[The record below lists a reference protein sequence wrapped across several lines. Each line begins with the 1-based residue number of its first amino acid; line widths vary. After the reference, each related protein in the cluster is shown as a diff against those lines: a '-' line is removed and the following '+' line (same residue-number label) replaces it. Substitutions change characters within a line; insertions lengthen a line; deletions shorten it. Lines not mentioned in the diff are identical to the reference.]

1 MPALKGSLTY
11 SRFFVNGELP
21 KDFRERFMRAIRLRA
36 MKPLE
41 PDDDAAERSGWCAI
55 GEPFDVELGYEGV
68 FYNSY
73 LNLGFRTD
81 RWVIPGPLLR
91 ARLREAEQ
99 AYLLKRG
106 RERLSKREKVEL
118 KEVVSRKLR
127 KQFVPVTRA
136 VDFSWC
142 IEDGVVR
149 FFSQSQRAA
158 SDMTAL
164 FQKTFNLELAPEA
177 PYTLAARIG
186 LDKSEEKTWEH
197 LEVTQLVLEG
207 EAPAPAPTPKRATAA
222 ALEESPTED
231 NSAAADGGNDVS
243 SDEVPPEEITREIKL
258 GRGVVKRRRNLSE
271 EN

>member
-11 SRFFVNGELP
+11 ARFFVTGELP

-41 PDDDAAERSGWCAI
+41 VDDDVSERSGWCAI
-55 GEPFDVELGYEGV
+55 GEPFDVELHYDGV

-91 ARLREAEQ
+91 ARLREAES

-106 RERLSKREKVEL
+106 KERLSRAEKIEL

-136 VDFSWC
+136 VDVTWSL
-142 IEDGVVR
+142 EDGVVR
-149 FFSQSQRAA
+149 FFSQSVRPSA
-158 SDMTAL
+158 DMTAL
-164 FQKTFNLELAPEA
+164 FQKTFGLELLPEA
-177 PYTLAARIG
+177 PYTLADRLGFDGQEQSIWDG
-186 LDKSEEKTWEH
+186 LEA
-197 LEVTQLVLEG
+197 TQLADSTTHG
-207 EAPAPAPTPKRATAA
+207 ETDAT
-222 ALEESPTED
+222 SR
-231 NSAAADGGNDVS
+231 SH
-243 SDEVPPEEITREIKL
+243 
-258 GRGVVKRRRNLSE
+258 
-271 EN
+271 

>member
-11 SRFFVNGELP
+11 ARYFVSGEVP

-41 PDDDAAERSGWCAI
+41 AEDDAAERSGWCAI
-55 GEPFDVELGYEGV
+55 GEPFDVDLHYDGV

-73 LNLGFRTD
+73 VNLGFRTD

-91 ARLREAEQ
+91 ARMREAEQ

-106 RERLSKREKVEL
+106 RERLSKSEKAEL

-136 VDFSWC
+136 VDLSWGL
-142 IEDGVVR
+142 EDGVVR
-149 FFSQSQRAA
+149 FFSQSPRTGAN
-158 SDMTAL
+158 MLAL
-164 FQKTFNLELAPEA
+164 FQKTFGLELAPEA
-177 PYTLAARIG
+177 PYTLAARLG
-186 LDKSEEKTWEH
+186 LEAREERAWEG
-197 LEVTQLVLEG
+197 LEPTQL
-207 EAPAPAPTPKRATAA
+207 ARA
-222 ALEESPTED
+222 ERSE
-231 NSAAADGGNDVS
+231 
-243 SDEVPPEEITREIKL
+243 
-258 GRGVVKRRRNLSE
+258 RRQ

>member
-11 SRFFVNGELP
+11 ARFFVTGELP

-41 PDDDAAERSGWCAI
+41 VDDDVSERSGWCAI
-55 GEPFDVELGYEGV
+55 GEPFDVELHYDGV

-91 ARLREAEQ
+91 ARLREAES

-106 RERLSKREKVEL
+106 KERMSRSEKIEL

-136 VDFSWC
+136 VDVTWSL
-142 IEDGVVR
+142 EDGVVR
-149 FFSQSQRAA
+149 FFSQSARPSA
-158 SDMTAL
+158 DMSAL
-164 FQKTFNLELAPEA
+164 FQKTFGLELVPEA
-177 PYTLAARIG
+177 PYTLADRLG
-186 LDKSEEKTWEH
+186 FDGQEQSTWDS
-197 LEVTQLVLEG
+197 LEATQL
-207 EAPAPAPTPKRATAA
+207 
-222 ALEESPTED
+222 
-231 NSAAADGGNDVS
+231 ADSNDTRGN
-243 SDEVPPEEITREIKL
+243 
-258 GRGVVKRRRNLSE
+258 
-271 EN
+271 